1 MISFIVFDK
10 FIKIIKLY
18 CFQIPQYATLDDFE
32 QDMLLLFNNA
42 CQYNDP
48 DSQIYKDA
56 LTLLRQMLLKKKEL
70 VPDNQNSFTPNV
82 PVLVQSLLNLLHSN
96 VMEHKVFIRIFNHF
110 I

>member
-1 MISFIVFDK
+1 
-10 FIKIIKLY
+10 
-18 CFQIPQYATLDDFE
+18 
-32 QDMLLLFNNA
+32 MLLLFNNA

-96 VMEHKVFIRIFNHF
+96 VMEHKVFIIRIFNHF